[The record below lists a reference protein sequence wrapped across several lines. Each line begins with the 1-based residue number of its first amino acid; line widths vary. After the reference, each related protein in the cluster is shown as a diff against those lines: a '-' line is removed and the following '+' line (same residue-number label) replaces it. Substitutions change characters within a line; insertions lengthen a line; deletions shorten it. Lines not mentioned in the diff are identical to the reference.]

1 MNEPQRVIRLPE
13 LVKYLS
19 VSRSTIYSWTSP
31 RSPQF
36 DQSFPKKIRLGER
49 SVGFI
54 LGDVQGWLKNKQDN
68 DVNKSKGASHAL

>member
-36 DQSFPKKIRLGER
+36 DQSFPKKIRLGSR
-49 SVGFI
+49 SVGWRFSDI
-54 LGDVQGWLKNKQDN
+54 QCWLKNKQEIDFN
-68 DVNKSKGASHAL
+68 NAQ

>member
-54 LGDVQGWLKNKQDN
+54 LGDVQSWLKNKQDS
-68 DVNKSKGASHAL
+68 DLNKSKGTTHAL

>member
-54 LGDVQGWLKNKQDN
+54 LGDVQNWLKNKQCSN
-68 DVNKSKGASHAL
+68 LNKSKGTTHAR

>member
-1 MNEPQRVIRLPE
+1 MNEPLRVIRLPE

-36 DQSFPKKIRLGER
+36 DQSFPKKIRLGSR
-49 SVGFI
+49 SVGWRLSDI
-54 LGDVQGWLKNKQDN
+54 QHWLKNKQEIDFN
-68 DVNKSKGASHAL
+68 NAQ